1 MNPFRK
7 IKKFTNLIFYKI
19 ESFLYKF
26 SKAKYLVR
34 LDDACTTQKK
44 DNWIKLERIFD
55 ELDIKPIVA
64 IIPFNK
70 DRTLF
75 FNKKDNLFWEKVKEW
90 QSKGWQIAIHG
101 HSHLYHEVK
110 KKDLIFP
117 FYNRSEFA
125 GLSIKKQ
132 RKLIKESNEFFLKKN
147 IIPKIW
153 ISPSHTFD
161 LNTLNALQEETK
173 VEYISDGISLAPY
186 RFMDF
191 LFVPQQLWNPK
202 KKLFGIWTICLHPN
216 TMNNSSINDFK
227 KMINDDFYKNK
238 FIDIK
243 KTNTYEE
250 KFSFLSYIYSKGFW
264 SIRFFKNCFKKHNK
278 FLVNERK

>member
-1 MNPFRK
+1 M
-7 IKKFTNLIFYKI
+7 
-19 ESFLYKF
+19 
-26 SKAKYLVR
+26 
-34 LDDACTTQKK
+34 
-44 DNWIKLERIFD
+44 
-55 ELDIKPIVA
+55 
-64 IIPFNK
+64 
-70 DRTLF
+70 
-75 FNKKDNLFWEKVKEW
+75 
-90 QSKGWQIAIHG
+90 
-101 HSHLYHEVK
+101 
-110 KKDLIFP
+110 
-117 FYNRSEFA
+117 
-125 GLSIKKQ
+125 
-132 RKLIKESNEFFLKKN
+132 
-147 IIPKIW
+147 
-153 ISPSHTFD
+153 
-161 LNTLNALQEETK
+161 
-173 VEYISDGISLAPY
+173 EYISDGISLAPY